1 MTKGIDVSKWNGV
14 INFDAVKDSG
24 IDFVII
30 RAGYGK
36 ESWQKDPYFESNYE
50 GAKKAG
56 LKVGAYWYSYA
67 DSIEEAKKEA
77 SACLFVLDGRK
88 FDLPVYY
95 DVEESKQFNKGK
107 NFIDSII
114 TVFCDIIG
122 SAGFTPG
129 LYMSAS
135 PLKTHVSEAVR
146 TKYEI
151 WVAQYNVRCSY
162 TGEYS
167 IWQYSPKGSVPGI
180 NGQVDMNYGYKDFC
194 STEKTVDEL
203 SREVIA
209 GKWGNGQDRKNRL
222 TAAGYN
228 YRAVQDRVNEILR

>member
-1 MTKGIDVSKWNGV
+1 M
-14 INFDAVKDSG
+14 
-24 IDFVII
+24 
-30 RAGYGK
+30 
-36 ESWQKDPYFESNYE
+36 
-50 GAKKAG
+50 
-56 LKVGAYWYSYA
+56 
-67 DSIEEAKKEA
+67 
-77 SACLFVLDGRK
+77 FVLDGRK

-95 DVEESKQFNKGK
+95 DVEESRQFNKGR

-122 SAGFTPG
+122 SAGYTPG

-135 PLKTHVSEAVR
+135 PLKSHVSEAVR
-146 TKYEI
+146 NKYEI
-151 WVAQYNVRCSY
+151 WVAQYNNHCTY
-162 TGEYS
+162 TGEYG
-167 IWQYSPKGSVPGI
+167 IWQYSPRGSVPGI

-194 STEKTVDEL
+194 STEKNVDEL
-203 SREVIA
+203 AREVIA